1 MPDAFSFLHDKPCS
15 DSKRDRREALH
26 RKWRRAVAA
35 YENAGQPFGASTRAV
50 EVWIEY
56 GRQSTAN

>member
-1 MPDAFSFLHDKPCS
+1 MLDAFSFFHDKPCS
-15 DSKRDRREALH
+15 DPKRDRREALH

-35 YENAGQPFGASTRAV
+35 YEDAGQPFGTSARAV

-56 GRQSTAN
+56 GRQSTVN